1 MKWELDFF
9 IKIEILK
16 INYIEILYLILD
28 FLGKEFEKNINGD
41 I

>member
-16 INYIEILYLILD
+16 INYIEIVYLILD

>member
-16 INYIEILYLILD
+16 IIYIEIVYLILD

>member
-28 FLGKEFEKNINGD
+28 FLGKEFENNINGD